1 MGAPTMGASHGGD
14 AGAVHS
20 SPFEGGYSAY
30 AAAGSSH
37 ATGDAG
43 TARSP
48 HGRPPCLTIGFGVGG
63 TLAIAAPGYPTPGAP
78 PARPGGAPPG
88 YVTVHALANLVES
101 FDPNGTGVGAT
112 YLASLGAV
120 CGPFT
125 RSHSSQHLQKMVDD
139 RMAEA
144 RMGCGLLEERIRD
157 GSAERGDDPEDQA
170 LLWGLL
176 HAMVKHRGKMTQ
188 NVTGAD
194 PSGADPKGPGPDLHA
209 LLLGSDADLNGS
221 RRSERPG
228 PASAATTGFSED
240 PVANSQALAEY
251 ERLLLGGKRGDA
263 LQLATS
269 RGLWAHAMLLARHM
283 GEQHFAAT
291 AAAMARAACTPGS
304 PLHTLEVMFAG
315 VPQDLI
321 GGGAGGIGVGQKVGG
336 HSRTGSFGAA
346 AASLVG
352 VGDSSFGENA
362 GPGTAGG
369 DVRTLL
375 PRWRENLAILAAN
388 RAPGDARVMGA
399 LGDALW
405 SASSGPDG
413 TGGVFAAHAAYALAG
428 ATPQPF
434 HPSSRLCLV
443 GADHR
448 RNPRT
453 YATPAAIQRTELLE
467 HSMALA
473 NSQYVLAPF
482 QAYKLHYAGM
492 LAEFGRVCLLYTS
505 DAADE

>member
-1 MGAPTMGASHGGD
+1 MGAPHTMGAPHGLLD
-14 AGAVHS
+14 AGAPRAS
-20 SPFEGGYSAY
+20 SSFEGGYSGGYSAY

-88 YVTVHALANLVES
+88 FVTVHALANLVES
-101 FDPNGTGVGAT
+101 FDPNGTGVGAA

-120 CGPFT
+120 CGPLT

-144 RMGCGLLEERIRD
+144 RTGRGVSEERIRD

-194 PSGADPKGPGPDLHA
+194 PSGSDPKGPGPDLHA
-209 LLLGSDADLNGS
+209 LLLGSQPPDRNGS
-221 RRSERPG
+221 QPPRDRPG

-251 ERLLLGGKRGDA
+251 ERLLFAGKRGDA

-291 AAAMARAACTPGS
+291 AAAMART
-304 PLHTLEVMFAG
+304 T
-315 VPQDLI
+315 
-321 GGGAGGIGVGQKVGG
+321 
-336 HSRTGSFGAA
+336 
-346 AASLVG
+346 
-352 VGDSSFGENA
+352 
-362 GPGTAGG
+362 
-369 DVRTLL
+369 
-375 PRWRENLAILAAN
+375 
-388 RAPGDARVMGA
+388 
-399 LGDALW
+399 
-405 SASSGPDG
+405 
-413 TGGVFAAHAAYALAG
+413 
-428 ATPQPF
+428 
-434 HPSSRLCLV
+434 
-443 GADHR
+443 
-448 RNPRT
+448 
-453 YATPAAIQRTELLE
+453 
-467 HSMALA
+467 
-473 NSQYVLAPF
+473 
-482 QAYKLHYAGM
+482 
-492 LAEFGRVCLLYTS
+492 
-505 DAADE
+505 